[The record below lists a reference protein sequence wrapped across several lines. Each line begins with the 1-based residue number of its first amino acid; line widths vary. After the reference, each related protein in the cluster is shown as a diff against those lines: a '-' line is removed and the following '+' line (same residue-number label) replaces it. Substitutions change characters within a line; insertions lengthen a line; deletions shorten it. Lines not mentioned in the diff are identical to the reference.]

1 VIFIQFIFKGQT
13 ERIWAEFKDATF
25 HLIDPSGS
33 VNVNIMYQD
42 GTYQIVGGTG
52 VRDSIGLYY
61 LTITPNASW
70 KFGYYGA
77 WWSGWINGV
86 YTTQDVPNIF
96 KLKDPAEAI
105 VEGVLLD
112 AMRSKLYMH
121 LDAGGYR
128 NKYLSNREML
138 DFLQN
143 GLDWFN
149 AEPPLVTA
157 FSFVS
162 LPQQYYRV
170 VELGAIIH
178 ALIGLEILE
187 AGKHFS
193 YNDNGISITRD
204 RSGKY
209 LSIYQSL
216 IQAYSE
222 ELRKIKQMYAFN
234 NFGMRGLFSSTVGFP
249 RSLSRALRGA
259 SKFSGG
265 I

>member
-1 VIFIQFIFKGQT
+1 MQFLYRGQV
-13 ERIWAEFKDATF
+13 ERVWAEFKDENF
-25 HLIDPSGS
+25 NLIDASGS
-33 VNVNIMYQD
+33 VTVKIMYQN
-42 GTYQIVGGTG
+42 GTVKVAAGVGVWDSTG
-52 VRDSIGLYY
+52 RYY
-61 LTITPNASW
+61 YTITPNGSW
-70 KFGYYGA
+70 AYGYYGA

-96 KLKDPAEAI
+96 KVKDPAESI

-112 AMRSKLYMH
+112 AMRSKLFMQ
-121 LDAGGYR
+121 LDAGGYK

-149 AEPPLVTA
+149 AEPPLVT
-157 FSFVS
+157 SFNFKT
-162 LPQQYYRV
+162 LPQPYYRV
-170 VELGAIIH
+170 VELGGIIH

-193 YNDNGISITRD
+193 YSDNGISITRD

-216 IQAYSE
+216 TSSYLE
-222 ELRKIKQMYAFN
+222 ELKRIKQMYAFN
-234 NFGMRGLFSSTVGFP
+234 NVGMRGMFSSTVGYP
-249 RSLSRALRGA
+249 RSLSRALRGV
-259 SKFSGG
+259 SKFAR
-265 I
+265 